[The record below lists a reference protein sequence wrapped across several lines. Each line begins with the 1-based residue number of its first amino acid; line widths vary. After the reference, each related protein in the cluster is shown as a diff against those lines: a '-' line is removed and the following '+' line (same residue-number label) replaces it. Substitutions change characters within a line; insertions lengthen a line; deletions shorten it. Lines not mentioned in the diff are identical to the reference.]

1 MRAVLLSDTHDQL
14 SLINVPYADLLIH
27 CGDATGKGTAEQIAR
42 FNEDLVALPHPHK
55 VVIAGNHDRLFDE
68 DPETARKLLDPSIH
82 YLQDTAVVIGG
93 LKIFGTP
100 WVHGLGEANFNAF
113 TEPPRSIE
121 ISERRKAI
129 PEGID
134 ILVTH
139 CPPFGILDSG
149 YGCTSLRWR
158 IEEIRPKLVVFG
170 HVHSGHGTF
179 RDPDSGVLYVNAASC
194 TSAYEPTNPPIVIE
208 L

>member
-1 MRAVLLSDTHDQL
+1 MRAVILSDTHDQL
-14 SLINVPYADLLIH
+14 SLIKVPEADLLIH
-27 CGDATGKGTAEQIAR
+27 CGDATGEGTVEQITR
-42 FNEDLVALPHPHK
+42 FIEELAALPHPFK
-55 VVIAGNHDRLFDE
+55 ILIPGNHDRLFDE

-82 YLQDTAVVIGG
+82 YLQDTAVVINGV
-93 LKIFGTP
+93 KIYGTP
-100 WVHGLGEANFNAF
+100 WVHGIGEARFNAF
-113 TEPPRSIE
+113 TLPPRSLD

-129 PEGID
+129 PDDTD

-139 CPPFGILDSG
+139 CPPAGILDSG

-158 IEEIRPKLVVFG
+158 IEEIRPKLVAFG
-170 HVHSGHGTF
+170 HVHSAYGTYT
-179 RDPDSGVLYVNAASC
+179 DPDSGVRYVNAASC